1 MKRTLTALLFFAA
14 TGCTPVMTVMEP
26 VASHT
31 LRTGPDTDIDVV
43 WIEVYDPSARATKLY
58 RCRQGA
64 TGPECQL
71 ASAGQ

>member
-1 MKRTLTALLFFAA
+1 MKRTLTALLLLSA
-14 TGCTPVMTVMEP
+14 TGCAPVITRMEP

-31 LRTGPDTDIDVV
+31 LRTGPDSDTDIV
-43 WIEVYDPSARATKLY
+43 WIEVYDGGSHSTKLY

-71 ASAGQ
+71 ASAAQ